1 MTYGPTKTVAD
12 PCQAYEYLK
21 PSWNKAR
28 AVCNGERTV
37 KELDQYID
45 LIRFSNLLI
54 PFSTTMSQ
62 AQYDFYKSEAELP
75 GITAQFAKM
84 LVGGLLRKAPILTLP
99 DEVPE
104 EAKDWLINNIGRDDS
119 TLVAFLDELLWEEIN
134 TSRAWVFVDYPS
146 VNNVENLDK
155 ETRDMIKPYPILQ
168 KAETIVNWAT
178 AVDIFGKTVLK
189 YVIVKGYSDD
199 YTINEFHAMRV
210 PTVWVHELN
219 EEGNYQI
226 RKFMGTTKDNGD
238 QTLKIGGIGEKA
250 QQLLPS
256 GHFELIETFD
266 NILNNGEPLKHIPAW
281 PVNGN
286 IEPIMPLLMPIVDKE
301 ISLYNKISRRNHLLY
316 GAATYTPVIMSDMP
330 DEQFDEIV
338 DAGLGSWIRLR
349 QDDKADVLKTPTDA
363 LQDMQ
368 KAIEA
373 SIDEMA
379 KLGIRMLTTENEQS
393 GIALEIRNAAQTAQ
407 LSVLSTKISSTLKQ
421 VICLMVNWRYGLQI
435 DSCDIVFNLS
445 ADFDPVPLGADWL
458 NLVTQWYQSGLLPR
472 TVWLQMLKAND
483 ILDSEYDDEAA
494 LQEVNADPQII
505 PAATKYNDQYAM
517 QTEAMAS
524 GSKPTPPKE

>member
-1 MTYGPTKTVAD
+1 MAYGPVKTVAD
-12 PCQAYEYLK
+12 PCHAYEYLK

-37 KELDQYID
+37 KEIDQYID

-62 AQYDFYKSEAELP
+62 GQYDFYKSEAELP

-84 LVGGLLRKAPILTLP
+84 LVGGLLRKPPVLQLP
-99 DEVPE
+99 DSVPE
-104 EAKDWLINNIGRDDS
+104 GAKEWIINNIGRDDS

-134 TSRAWVFVDYPS
+134 TSRAWIFVDYPS
-146 VNNVENLDK
+146 IDNPDALDK
-155 ETRDMIKPYPILQ
+155 ESLDRIKPYPILQ
-168 KAETIVNWAT
+168 KAETVINWST
-178 AVDIFGKTVLK
+178 SVDIFGKTVLK

-199 YTINEFHAMRV
+199 YSINEFHAMRV

-226 RKFMGTTKDNGD
+226 RIFKGTTKDNGD
-238 QTLKIGGIGEKA
+238 QTLKMGGIGEKV

-256 GHFELIETFD
+256 GHFELVETID
-266 NILNNGEPLKHIPAW
+266 NILNNGEPLKSIPAW

-286 IEPIMPLLMPIVDKE
+286 IEPIMPILMPIVDKE

-349 QDDKADVLKTPTDA
+349 QDDKADVLKTPTEA

-368 KAIEA
+368 KAIES

-393 GIALEIRNAAQTAQ
+393 GVALEIRNAAQTAQ

-421 VICLMVNWRYGLQI
+421 VICLMINWRYNLDI
-435 DSCDIVFNLS
+435 PATDIVFNLS

-458 NLVTQWYQSGLLPR
+458 NLVTQWYQNGLIPR
-472 TVWLQMLKAND
+472 SVWLQMLKAND
-483 ILDSEYDDEAA
+483 IIDSEYDDDAA
-494 LQEVNADPQII
+494 LQEVNADQQII

-517 QTEAMAS
+517 QMDGQKTNLDK
-524 GSKPTPPKE
+524 GNKNG